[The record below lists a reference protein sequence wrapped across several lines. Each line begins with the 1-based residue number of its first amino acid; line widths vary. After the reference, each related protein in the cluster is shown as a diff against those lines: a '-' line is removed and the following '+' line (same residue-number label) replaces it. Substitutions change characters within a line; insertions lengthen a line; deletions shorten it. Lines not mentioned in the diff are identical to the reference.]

1 MCFRGLS
8 FLLLTLVL
16 AMDQVFDISSLQ
28 IFAPYELDHLL
39 CGRRELWEVIGF
51 FFFFFFPKSFFI
63 STILIL
69 IILMQLYADGDSC

>member
-51 FFFFFFPKSFFI
+51 FFSKVFLFFI